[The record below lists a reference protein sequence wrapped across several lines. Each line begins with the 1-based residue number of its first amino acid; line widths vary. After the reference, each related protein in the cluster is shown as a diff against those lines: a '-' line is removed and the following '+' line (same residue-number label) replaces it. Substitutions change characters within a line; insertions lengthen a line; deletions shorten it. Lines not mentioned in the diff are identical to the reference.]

1 MAPGQ
6 SRKETTVSSIVVP
19 FSLWLNEPLEVFRV
33 LLLTSLWISRTV
45 SLSARL
51 PFFFIVHFCVGDHSR
66 KEGTT
71 CEAVTTPSSTLYPVF
86 RQGPGKDRRR

>member
-1 MAPGQ
+1 MY
-6 SRKETTVSSIVVP
+6 SIVVVP
-19 FSLWLNEPLEVFRV
+19 FSFGLNEPLEVFRV
-33 LLLTSLWISRTV
+33 LRLTSLWISRTV

-71 CEAVTTPSSTLYPVF
+71 CEAVTTPSSTLSPCF
-86 RQGPGKDRRR
+86 